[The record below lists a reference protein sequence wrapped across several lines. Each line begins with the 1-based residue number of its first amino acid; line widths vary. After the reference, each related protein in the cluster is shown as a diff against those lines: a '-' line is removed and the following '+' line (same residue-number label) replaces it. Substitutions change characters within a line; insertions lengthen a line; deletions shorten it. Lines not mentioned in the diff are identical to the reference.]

1 MIDPKL
7 LENAK
12 PVQIGNG
19 LPAEIRATANLRAQ
33 LAMRVF
39 DARNALRLTQTQYAS
54 RIGVSQSEISKI
66 ENGDSSISLKKI
78 IVYAEQF
85 GMELC
90 FKEKA
95 GRVLLRQPK
104 TVSVQA
110 TSGWRAA
117 VSPQPSFEQERSYS
131 MEFAEGRV

>member
-12 PVQIGNG
+12 TVQIGND
-19 LPAEIRATANLRAQ
+19 LPPEVRATANLRAQ

-39 DARNALRLTQTQYAS
+39 DARNALGLTQTQYAS
-54 RIGVSQSEISKI
+54 HIGVSQSEISKI

-78 IVYAEQF
+78 ITYAEQL

-90 FKEKA
+90 FKEKSE
-95 GRVLLRQPK
+95 RVLSRQPRA
-104 TVSVQA
+104 VSVQA
-110 TSGWRAA
+110 IGGWRAA

-131 MEFAEGRV
+131 MTFIEGRV

>member
-12 PVQIGNG
+12 PVQIGND

-39 DARNALRLTQTQYAS
+39 DARNALGLTQMQYAS

-78 IVYAEQF
+78 TFNAIIIISIITIIF
-85 GMELC
+85 P
-90 FKEKA
+90 
-95 GRVLLRQPK
+95 LL
-104 TVSVQA
+104 TV
-110 TSGWRAA
+110 GLY
-117 VSPQPSFEQERSYS
+117 F
-131 MEFAEGRV
+131 FAI